1 MDCSTTH
8 LSSGTISHLRR
19 LGFIVVIVPAKLT
32 WLLQLLDVYV
42 FGLVKKE
49 MRLGEARQR
58 VLSADGKLLLLD
70 RMQIATNSIR
80 RHVINKDWSAFFNK
94 LGAGPDTPPTSTS
107 LRRYCGAE
115 PILPA
120 LPSLAEFAELICR
133 PAHTAVTR
141 RLHHQ
146 IMASALELGQAP
158 HGALPPHAAE
168 IALPESAAAS
178 AAVSHVDMAATPSH
192 VTLTRFLEA
201 ADLPSVP
208 ELNQHLPARNL
219 VLAAPGPTDD

>member
-1 MDCSTTH
+1 MSPITLKLSHPSTLCTH
-8 LSSGTISHLRR
+8 GADTQ
-19 LGFIVVIVPAKLT
+19 VPNV
-32 WLLQLLDVYV
+32 DVS
-42 FGLVKKE
+42 KSE
-49 MRLGEARQR
+49 M
-58 VLSADGKLLLLD
+58 
-70 RMQIATNSIR
+70 IP
-80 RHVINKDWSAFFNK
+80 DWSVFFNK
-94 LGAGPDTPPTSTS
+94 LGAGSENPPTSTS
-107 LRRYCGAE
+107 LRRYCGTE

-146 IMASALELGQAP
+146 IIASALELGQAP